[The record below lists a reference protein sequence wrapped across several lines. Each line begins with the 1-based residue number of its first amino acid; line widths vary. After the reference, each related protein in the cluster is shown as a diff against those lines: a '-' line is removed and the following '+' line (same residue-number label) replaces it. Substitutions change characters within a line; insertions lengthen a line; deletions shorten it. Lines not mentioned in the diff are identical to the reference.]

1 MPTPTLLQGVLIG
14 ALATLFMDVLNLA
27 GSRTG
32 AVGLFRPAFLGR
44 WVGHMF
50 RGTFTHSDIR
60 AAPPIRWELALG
72 ELAHYSIGG
81 ALGAFYLLLSEASGV
96 SPRADGLGHRVR
108 RPHDG
113 VRVVP
118 HVPVVRVWGV
128 RQGGPSGDGAD
139 ADEHVQPRELRAR
152 PGTPR
157 EAVDL
162 IGRGMAATPPI
173 PGGARTRDCG
183 SNRVRYGIVA
193 NTRSSWSLYDP
204 GTHGAALPP

>member
-81 ALGAFYLLLSEASGV
+81 ALGAFYVLLSDASGV
-96 SPRADGLGHRVR
+96 SPARMGWAVAYGALTTVFAWFLMFPSFGFGVCGKAGPPAMAPMRTSTYNHVNFGLGLGLLVK
-108 RPHDG
+108 
-113 VRVVP
+113 
-118 HVPVVRVWGV
+118 
-128 RQGGPSGDGAD
+128 
-139 ADEHVQPRELRAR
+139 LL
-152 PGTPR
+152 T
-157 EAVDL
+157 
-162 IGRGMAATPPI
+162 
-173 PGGARTRDCG
+173 
-183 SNRVRYGIVA
+183 
-193 NTRSSWSLYDP
+193 
-204 GTHGAALPP
+204 